1 MGRQMAGSGYS
12 RALRA
17 VVLAWGM
24 AWFEPAT
31 VLTAGTLDSSEPSGV
46 IEQSTEPFGL
56 AISTLSFGGL
66 WEKWLEV
73 ERKLDDERVQL
84 ALCDGDRERCVS
96 PAALQFL
103 AIVDTA

>member
-24 AWFEPAT
+24 AWFGPST
-31 VLTAGTLDSSEPSGV
+31 VLTAGTLDASEPSGV

-56 AISTLSFGGL
+56 PTSTLSFGGL
-66 WEKWLEV
+66 WETWLEGD
-73 ERKLDDERVQL
+73 RQLDDGRVQL
-84 ALCDGDRERCVS
+84 PLCECDRERSVA
-96 PAALQFL
+96 PAALHVL
-103 AIVDTA
+103 ASVHR